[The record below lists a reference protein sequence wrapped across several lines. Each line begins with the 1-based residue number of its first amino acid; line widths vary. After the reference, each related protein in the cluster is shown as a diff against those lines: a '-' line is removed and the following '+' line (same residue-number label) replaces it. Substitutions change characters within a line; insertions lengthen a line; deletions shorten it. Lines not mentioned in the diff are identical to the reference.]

1 MNKFVEI
8 GEILIIYCV
17 TLINLYDTL
26 KKTTNNH
33 IICS

>member
-17 TLINLYDTL
+17 AFIKFYDTL
-26 KKTTNNH
+26 KKNNK
-33 IICS
+33 